1 MSPRF
6 LSVAAAAALLLA
18 ATGAAQAQPSDAAFH
33 ATTLHLSAYGEVKI
47 KPDMASLQLG
57 VTTEAPTAQAA
68 MQDNAARMNAVIAAV
83 RAAGIRAED
92 VQTSGLNLNPQYR
105 YEQNQPPQLTGYQAS
120 NMVTV
125 SAHDLARAGALLD
138 AAVKAGANQVHGID
152 FTLADPTAA
161 ENTAREAAVRAL
173 NAKAELYARATGL
186 HIVRLVSLSE
196 GSAGP
201 RPVYQANDVVVT
213 AARVQPTPV
222 AAGELTVRET
232 VNGEFEVAR

>member
-1 MSPRF
+1 MSLRTI
-6 LSVAAAAALLLA
+6 LAAAVLCFAAA
-18 ATGAAQAQPSDAAFH
+18 GAAQAQPGDAAFH
-33 ATTLHLSAYGEVKI
+33 ATTFRLSAYGEVKI

-68 MQDNAARMNAVIAAV
+68 MQENALRMNAVIAAV

-125 SAHDLARAGALLD
+125 AAHDLSKAGAVLD
-138 AAVKAGANQVHGID
+138 AAVKAGANQVHGIS
-152 FTLADPTAA
+152 FTLADPTPAQNA
-161 ENTAREAAVRAL
+161 AREAAVRAL

-196 GSAGP
+196 GSAPP
-201 RPVYQANDVVVT
+201 RPAYVASEVRL
-213 AARVQPTPV
+213 AAAPIAPTPV